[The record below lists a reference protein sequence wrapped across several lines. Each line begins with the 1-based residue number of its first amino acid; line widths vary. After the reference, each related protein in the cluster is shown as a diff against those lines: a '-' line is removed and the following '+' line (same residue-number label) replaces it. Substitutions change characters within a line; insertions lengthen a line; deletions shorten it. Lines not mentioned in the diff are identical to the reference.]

1 MAALPHS
8 LLSAQDLACRR
19 GRRLVFEGLDLEL
32 AAGSALI
39 LRGPNG
45 SGKTSLLRLLAGL
58 SRPAAGTLAWNGESL
73 ADLGEIY
80 RALVH
85 YAGHSV
91 GLKAPLSL
99 ERNLLFW
106 ANYLGGDAGRV
117 GPALARFGLAPQ
129 ALLPAGQLS
138 AGQQKRGALA
148 RLLVA
153 ERPVWL
159 LDEPTVALDSQSQ
172 SRLFEIIAEHLAAG
186 GIAVIATHM
195 PLDVEAEVLDLG
207 ALAAPAQLDELTAM
221 MAGGERSAPRW

>member
-1 MAALPHS
+1 MAVTPRP
-8 LLSAQDLACRR
+8 LLSARDLACRR
-19 GRRLVFEGLDLEL
+19 GRRRVFSGLDFEL
-32 AAGSALI
+32 APGSALI
-39 LRGPNG
+39 LRGANG

-58 SRPAAGTLAWNGESL
+58 GRPVAGTLTWEGTPL
-73 ADLGEIY
+73 ADLGEFY

-99 ERNLLFW
+99 EHNLLFW
-106 ANYLGGDAGRV
+106 ARYLGGDDGRV
-117 GPALARFGLAPQ
+117 MPTLERFGLGPQ

-153 ERPVWL
+153 ERPIWL
-159 LDEPTVALDSQSQ
+159 LDEPTVALDSPSQ
-172 SRLFEIIAEHLAAG
+172 ARLFEIIADHLATG

-195 PLDVEAEVLDLG
+195 PLDVEARVLDLS
-207 ALAAPAQLDELTAM
+207 ASPPTAPNGPMPSMTGD
-221 MAGGERSAPRW
+221 AGPAPSC